1 MWGRWPPPAP
11 VQVVDCIAVTSWNAG
26 GNENAADSFA
36 ITSGATALPM
46 WRLRDQQPSGE
57 KSQCLPRLTR
67 QCLCTHL
74 LGTCRNTQ
82 TLSIR
87 IGPFHSFIIYSDIL
101 NCNLLYDTIKL
112 LLIEIKLENLPVSIL
127 SSRNLFHPTTHLI
140 FKTDTS
146 GIVLPPSPT
155 TTTLSLGPAPG
166 SSSLEEVW
174 TPLNWTIPNASPL
187 FWGQGSLLGTVLARI
202 KGAKQ
207 VGIHPTSVDTCFP
220 QATCKQFPDKWL
232 Q

>member
-36 ITSGATALPM
+36 ITSGASALPM
-46 WRLRDQQPSGE
+46 WWLRDQQPSGE

-87 IGPFHSFIIYSDIL
+87 IGLFHSFIIYSDIL
-101 NCNLLYDTIKL
+101 NCNLVHDTIKL
-112 LLIEIKLENLPVSIL
+112 LCDKIEIKLENLPVSIL
-127 SSRNLFHPTTHLI
+127 SSRNFFHTTTHLI

-146 GIVLPPSPT
+146 GIVF
-155 TTTLSLGPAPG
+155 
-166 SSSLEEVW
+166 
-174 TPLNWTIPNASPL
+174 TPLPHNHHFVPWPCPWKQLPGGGLNTTELDYSKC
-187 FWGQGSLLGTVLARI
+187 FSTV
-202 KGAKQ
+202 
-207 VGIHPTSVDTCFP
+207 
-220 QATCKQFPDKWL
+220 
-232 Q
+232 